1 MNAEGFID
9 GDEIL
14 RFHKMM
20 SYGVTQ
26 EKLSAA
32 VVDNEFGID
41 SFYNNVTKTL
51 FLRNREWDLIKS
63 VSR

>member
-26 EKLSAA
+26 EKLSEA

-51 FLRNREWDLIKS
+51 FLRNREWDSIKS